1 MASGI
6 FLLLDDIAMLADDV
20 AVASKIATQKTAAVL
35 GDDLAVNAEKATGF
49 DQSRELA
56 IIWAI
61 TKGSLKNKA
70 IILPVAFLLSSF
82 APSVIIYIL
91 ILGGLFLL
99 YEGSEKIEEYLFHR
113 RHHTNDVEIL
123 NSTTDTI
130 LEIEQKKIKSAVLT
144 DFILSIEIIVIA
156 LGTVINEPLLVQIA
170 STVFVAIVATFG
182 VYGLVAVIV
191 RMDNVGFWLIEKEHM
206 KSGNFLINAM
216 PKLIKLLAVV
226 GTIAMILVGG
236 GILAHNVEFFHHY
249 FIDALPTLVNDLI
262 IGLVMGA
269 VVLVVIK
276 IFKGLKKLVST
287 N

>member
-61 TKGSLKNKA
+61 TKGSLRNKA

-91 ILGGLFLL
+91 ICGGLFLL
-99 YEGSEKIEEYLFHR
+99 YEGAEKIEEYLFHR
-113 RHHTNDVEIL
+113 RRHTKDVKVL

-130 LEIEQKKIKSAVLT
+130 LEIEQKKIKSAILT

-156 LGTVINEPLLVQIA
+156 LGTVINEPLSVQIA

-182 VYGLVAVIV
+182 VDGLVALIV
-191 RMDNVGFWLIEKEHM
+191 RMDNVGFWLIEKEHI
-206 KSGNFLINAM
+206 KSGNFLISAM
-216 PKLIKLLAVV
+216 PKVIKFLAVV

-236 GILAHNVEFFHHY
+236 GILAHNVDFFHHY
-249 FIDALPTLVNDLI
+249 FIEGIPALGNDLI
-262 IGLVMGA
+262 IGLIIGV

-276 IFKGLKKLVST
+276 VFKGTKKLLKA
-287 N
+287 